1 MRLPA
6 FCCGIFATKTTPRQV
21 SEVGI
26 FPEYSHIRNGVNIVG
41 PMCRYAADLRPML
54 KVLAGDNLALP
65 EEELNIANLNVH
77 YFHQLE
83 DPMISPVD
91 REIIEAI
98 NKTVKFLGES
108 GAHIYRLDTERK
120 FADLKKT
127 FNIWS
132 AAVYDPN
139 HRLYIDLLTDDGTG
153 KRQEINPY
161 WELFKCALGVQKKYT
176 ASVLT
181 FALTEKLRLW
191 NVNMEADREMWQR
204 LKADLEQLLGSN
216 GVLICPTM
224 PESACK
230 HSESLSKFSNF
241 AYTSLFSAM
250 NVAVTNVPMGLDRN
264 GMPIGIQVISTHH
277 NDNLTIQV
285 AEALEDQ
292 FGGWTP
298 PCKIKF

>member
-1 MRLPA
+1 
-6 FCCGIFATKTTPRQV
+6 
-21 SEVGI
+21 
-26 FPEYSHIRNGVNIVG
+26 
-41 PMCRYAADLRPML
+41 MCRYAADLRPML

-65 EEELNIANLNVH
+65 EGELIFGSLTVH

-91 REIIEAI
+91 EEIVGAI
-98 NKTVKFLGES
+98 NKTIKFLGAS
-108 GAHIYRLDTERK
+108 GAQIYRLDTERK

-132 AAVYDPN
+132 AAVYDPK
-139 HRLYIDLLTDDGTG
+139 HRLYMDFLTNG
-153 KRQEINPY
+153 KRHEMNPY
-161 WELFKCALGVQKKYT
+161 WELFKCALGLQKKYT

-181 FALTEKLRLW
+181 FALTEELGLW
-191 NVNMEADREMWQR
+191 NVNMEANREMWQR
-204 LKADLEQLLGSN
+204 LKADLHQLLGSN

-224 PESACK
+224 PQSACK

-241 AYTSLFSAM
+241 AYTTLFSAM
-250 NVAVTNVPMGLDRN
+250 NVSVTNVPMGLDKK
-264 GMPIGIQVISTHH
+264 GMPIGIQVISAPY

-285 AEALEDQ
+285 AEALEEQ